1 MGTKN
6 NNLKN
11 NSNNNKKKGKRNR
24 KATFR
29 IVAGIFIVLA
39 SSGLGIF
46 ASTFNN
52 VINAYNKN
60 SDEKISL
67 GTFAGIKKAVNDV
80 MDISEPLTEPMNILV
95 LGSDI
100 GYNRGRPVDNTPTR
114 SDTMMFARVDPFT
127 KSVNVLSIPRDTRVL
142 IPEHRYYDKINA
154 AFAYGGEKMARRV
167 VANLTGSPVHHFIAL
182 KVNGLVNM
190 VDILG
195 GVEIDVEKDMRY
207 VDHTA
212 KLDIDIKKGRQTL
225 DGKTAH
231 HYIRFRHDEI
241 GDIGRVQRQQK
252 FVNAVIAKL
261 LSPTI
266 IVKLPKLVEAAREN
280 VMTDMSDKELL
291 KLANFARQIKRED
304 VKMVMLPGRFGNIGG
319 ASYWLM
325 DEEGSKEII
334 SGMFPDSVY
343 AVNPNDTTNVSA
355 DPNAPVDPLPGKRRY
370 RITVLNGSK
379 EPRLASKAARLLR
392 ERGWSVWSVAEA
404 RNDVDKTQLIV
415 QTGRQKA
422 VPFLTESLGVPVDV
436 VNASVGDIYT
446 DYTVIVGD
454 DFGAYLKQAQS
465 TMDVKSNKLQ

>member
-6 NNLKN
+6 NNVKN
-11 NSNNNKKKGKRNR
+11 KVAKSKSK

-29 IVAGIFIVLA
+29 IVAGVAIILA

-46 ASTFNN
+46 ASTFHN
-52 VINAYNKN
+52 VITAYNQN
-60 SDEKISL
+60 SKDKISL
-67 GTFAGIKKAVNDV
+67 GTFAGIKQAVSDAI
-80 MDISEPLTEPMNILV
+80 DISEPLTSPLNILV

-100 GYNRGRPVDNTPTR
+100 SYNRGRPDDKSPTR
-114 SDTMMFARVDPFT
+114 SDTMMLARLDPVN
-127 KSVNVLSIPRDTRVL
+127 KVVNVLSIPRDTRVL

-154 AFAYGGEKMARRV
+154 AFAYGGEQMARRV
-167 VANLTGSPVHHFIAL
+167 VANLVGSPVHHYLAL

-195 GVEIDVEKDMRY
+195 GIEIDVEKDMRY

-225 DGKTAH
+225 NGKQAH
-231 HYIRFRHDEI
+231 QYIRFRHDEI

-252 FVNAVIAKL
+252 FINAVTAKL
-261 LSPTI
+261 LSPSI
-266 IVKLPKLVEAAREN
+266 LVKLPQLVVSAREN

-291 KLANFARQIKRED
+291 KLANFARKIQRENI
-304 VKMVMLPGRFGNIGG
+304 KMVMLPGRFGNIGG

-334 SGMFPDSVY
+334 SNMFPDSIY
-343 AVNPNDTTNVSA
+343 ATNPNDTTPNYQQ

-370 RITVLNGSK
+370 RITVLNGSS
-379 EPRLASKAARLLR
+379 EPRLASKTARMLR
-392 ERGWSVWSVAEA
+392 EKGWSVWSVAEA
-404 RNDVDKTQLIV
+404 KAPVTKTQLIV
-415 QTGRQKA
+415 QTGKTKA
-422 VPFLTESLGVPVDV
+422 VPFLTEALELPVDI

-446 DYTVIVGD
+446 DYTLIVGD
-454 DFGAYLKQAQS
+454 DLSAHLKQKQDAS
-465 TMDVKSNKLQ
+465 TSNTNKPQ